1 MKVKSKDMEL
11 CQALENALA
20 SLRTARL
27 TTGYVAVTGRLRESE
42 ALDLDGIISALK
54 SIYLV
59 ACHTVVEDA
68 EKSEEGTGDQE
79 YWESVVAANPRVAS
93 IGKLAWLS
101 PEEVQKNREVEQLLS
116 IATPILASLIQ
127 SDATTCTSEDLVPP
141 SDLADLTMLYVN
153 SLVTAVRK
161 DVDSRMLC
169 NGN

>member
-1 MKVKSKDMEL
+1 MKSKDVEL
-11 CQALENALA
+11 CQALENALT
-20 SLRTARL
+20 SLKAARL
-27 TTGYVAVTGRLRESE
+27 TTGYATVTGRLRESE

-68 EKSEEGTGDQE
+68 EKSEENTGDQE
-79 YWESVVAANPRVAS
+79 YWESVVAANPS
-93 IGKLAWLS
+93 IGKLTWLS

-127 SDATTCTSEDLVPP
+127 SDATTCTSDDLVPP

-153 SLVTAVRK
+153 SLVAAVRK
-161 DVDSRMLC
+161 DVDSR
-169 NGN
+169 GAV

>member
-1 MKVKSKDMEL
+1 MKSKDVEL
-11 CQALENALA
+11 REALDNALT
-20 SLRTARL
+20 SLRSARL

-68 EKSEEGTGDQE
+68 EKSEENTSDRE
-79 YWESVVAANPRVAS
+79 YWESVVVANPRVAS

-101 PEEVQKNREVEQLLS
+101 PEEVRKNQEVDQLLS

-127 SDATTCTSEDLVPP
+127 SDATTCTSDDLVSP

-153 SLVTAVRK
+153 SLVMAVRK
-161 DVDSRMLC
+161 DVNSRTLC